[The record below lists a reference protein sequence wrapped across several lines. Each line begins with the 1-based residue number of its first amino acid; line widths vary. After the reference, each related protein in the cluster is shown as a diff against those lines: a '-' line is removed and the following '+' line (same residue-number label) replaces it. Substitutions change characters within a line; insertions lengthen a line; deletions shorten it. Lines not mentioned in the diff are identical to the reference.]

1 MPFDGKIGDT
11 AFIVDSGGG
20 HRYVVL
26 TNPNKDGCVVR
37 VNFTS
42 ASGHTSDG
50 KVFTSRD
57 NRYFFEVPTIVH
69 YRRAQIYPVT
79 ILLKEVNR
87 KDEVSDYRPCP
98 QNIMHQIIKDAFKS
112 QFTKGEVIE
121 ELKTQYPKEYEQ
133 YYEDAESE

>member
-1 MPFDGKIGDT
+1 MSFDGKIGDT
-11 AFIVDSGGG
+11 ALIVDSGGI

-26 TNPNKDGCVVR
+26 TSPNKDGRVVR

-50 KVFTSRD
+50 KVFTSKD
-57 NRYFFEVPTIVH
+57 NAYFFQVPTIVP
-69 YRRAQIYPVT
+69 YRFAKIYPVT

-98 QNIMHQIIKDAFKS
+98 QNIMNQIIEDAFKS

-121 ELKTQYPKEYEQ
+121 ELKTQYPEEFKL
-133 YYEDAESE
+133 YYEDAEA

>member
-11 AFIVDSGGG
+11 AFIVDSGGV

-26 TNPNKDGCVVR
+26 TNPNKDGRVVR

-42 ASGHTSDG
+42 ASGYTSDG
-50 KVFTSRD
+50 KIFTSRD
-57 NRYFFEVPTIVH
+57 NRYFFKVPTIVH
-69 YRRAQIYPVT
+69 YRRAEIYPVT

-98 QNIMHQIIKDAFKS
+98 QNIMNQIIKDAFKS